1 MAEQEEKQPEAEES
15 TEQGQDP
22 KQDTT
27 PPADVP
33 EELVGVG
40 ILVIGY
46 TQEQA
51 ADETLKGMQQAKK
64 QGEFYFENA
73 AVVRQD
79 AKGKV
84 SIRESEDMSSGKG
97 AGIGAVVGGILG
109 LLGGPAGVV
118 VGAGVGAGVGGALA
132 HHDAGFRNEGLED
145 VGSALR
151 PSTSALVITTSK
163 AFIEQVR
170 KQVPA
175 AELADVSRR
184 IAQEIS
190 DSLAEGKDMALG
202 LLFTNQGIGI
212 KQIRV
217 DDESAEI
224 YGLVITDDAVAVGA
238 AVVTEAG
245 AVVEGAVATADEV
258 VEGAAVILPEE
269 ETHAG
274 ELADASEEGVESE
287 EKPDKP
293 A

>member
-1 MAEQEEKQPEAEES
+1 MTDQEQKQPEAEEA
-15 TEQGQDP
+15 TEQSQD
-22 KQDTT
+22 QVEET
-27 PPADVP
+27 PSPADVP

-51 ADETLKGMQQAKK
+51 ADETLKVMQQAKK
-64 QGEFYFENA
+64 QGSFYFENA

-79 AKGKV
+79 ANGKV
-84 SIRESEDMSSGKG
+84 SIHESEDMSSGKG

-132 HHDAGFRNEGLED
+132 HHDAGFRNEGLKD

-163 AFIEQVR
+163 QFVEQVR

-175 AELADVSRR
+175 AELADISRR

-190 DSLAEGKDMALG
+190 DSLVEGKDMALG

-224 YGLVITDDAVAVGA
+224 YGLVITDDAVAAGA
-238 AVVTEAG
+238 AVVTAAG
-245 AVVEGAVATADEV
+245 AVVEGVVATADEV

-269 ETHAG
+269 ESPAG
-274 ELADASEEGVESE
+274 ELADAAAEQGAEE
-287 EKPDKP
+287 DKGDAP